1 MGAVTLH
8 AKNAGDERG
17 ASMGLFGKPKGRKLH
32 TRTIEVNT
40 YEYDAGRL
48 VVEGALKDLRWQDHY
63 LATGEKKPPGV
74 LHGMII
80 HLLVNI
86 RTLEIEDVHVE
97 MPDTP
102 REECLETRGSIERV
116 KGMRIAGG
124 FTLKVKE
131 MLGGIQGCSH
141 LLALLTAMAPAA
153 VQGFAAHILRDDTG
167 LKSTW
172 TGLSR
177 FLEDTCWVWRK
188 DGPLLQKLQSL

>member
-1 MGAVTLH
+1 M
-8 AKNAGDERG
+8 N
-17 ASMGLFGKPKGRKLH
+17 LFGKPKGKKLH

-40 YEYDAGRL
+40 YEYGAGRL

-80 HLLVNI
+80 HLLVNV
-86 RTLEIEDVHVE
+86 RNLEIEDVHVE

-102 REECLETRGSIERV
+102 REECLETRGCIARV
-116 KGMRIAGG
+116 KWMRIAGG

-153 VQGFAAHILRDDTG
+153 VQGFAAHILRDDTE

-172 TGLSR
+172 AGLSR

-188 DGPLLQKLQSL
+188 DGPLLKKLQSL